1 VTIAGNGEQ
10 IGSVSAKYILTH
22 YNYVKEQRD
31 YYKSIVQTTY
41 TN

>member
-22 YNYVKEQRD
+22 YN
-31 YYKSIVQTTY
+31 
-41 TN
+41 